1 VRGGHPRTADEFVTV
16 ASFAG
21 ADGIFPPAGDAAGL
35 HVDVIKHDPK
45 GENQSMKLATGFAL
59 LTIAVASAY
68 SISAN
73 AVETDHANGTNPTAR
88 CQGALPAFETQI
100 RKRPLAVQ
108 NEGTANSFITCS
120 FETDVGN
127 ATGNAPVLLDTY
139 FSNNTAAA
147 INLSCTAVTG
157 FQGGE
162 SNEYLNQTITI
173 PANGQGN
180 LFWTDTDFENGIASG
195 LISISCNI
203 PRGVGINDTYIYWVA
218 DDLVDEPV

>member
-1 VRGGHPRTADEFVTV
+1 
-16 ASFAG
+16 
-21 ADGIFPPAGDAAGL
+21 
-35 HVDVIKHDPK
+35 
-45 GENQSMKLATGFAL
+45 MKLATGFAL
-59 LTIAVASAY
+59 LTIAIASTY

-120 FETDVGN
+120 FEYDVVNAIGN
-127 ATGNAPVLLDTY
+127 SGVLLDTY

-147 INLSCTAVTG
+147 VNLNCTAVTG
-157 FQGGE
+157 FQGE
-162 SNEYLNQTITI
+162 DSVNEYVAQTIAI
-173 PANGQGN
+173 PANGHAN
-180 LFWTDTDFENGIASG
+180 PVWIDTDFENGFASG

-203 PRGVGINDTYIYWVA
+203 PPGVGINDTYIFWVE